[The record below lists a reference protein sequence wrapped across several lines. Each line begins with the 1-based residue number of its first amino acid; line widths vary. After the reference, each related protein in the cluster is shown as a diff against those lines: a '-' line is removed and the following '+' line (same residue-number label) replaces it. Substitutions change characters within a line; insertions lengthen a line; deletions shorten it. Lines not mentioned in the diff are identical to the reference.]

1 MTQKDTVIFIEH
13 ILESIRDIESFSLDV
28 SKEELSKNR
37 EKLNAIV
44 RSIEI
49 IGEAAKNIPSSLKKE
64 YPKVAWKEIV
74 GARDVLIHHYFG
86 IDLDILWEII
96 KKDIPLLKKQILEIK
111 EKLTGKSQT

>member
-1 MTQKDTVIFIEH
+1 MTEKDALIFLEH
-13 ILESIRDIESFSLDV
+13 ILESIKDIESFSRDV

-49 IGEAAKNIPSSLKKE
+49 IGEAAKNIPGSFKKE
-64 YPKVAWKEIV
+64 HPQVAWKEIV

-86 IDLDILWEII
+86 IDLNILWEVI
-96 KKDIPLLKKQILEIK
+96 KKDIPILKKQILEIK
-111 EKLTGKSQT
+111 EKELN